1 MFPSH
6 SNENAVEEGKIKDEI
21 GDAINNVNLLGMD
34 ESATGAMG
42 IDVGPREFDP
52 NKV

>member
-6 SNENAVEEGKIKDEI
+6 SNGNAVEEGEIKDEI
-21 GDAINNVNLLGMD
+21 GDVIDDINLLGMD
-34 ESATGAMG
+34 ESATGAIS

-52 NKV
+52 DEV